1 MIFCVTAF
9 SASQGLTYPLL
20 TLLMERN
27 GETASAIALN
37 AAMTPFGIIASA
49 PLINRY
55 ASRLRSSAFIASAIG
70 GSAFLLL
77 LIGLV
82 RDPTAWLLLRFLLG
96 CSINVVY
103 VLSEAVLLAIAP
115 PSHRGRLMG
124 AYTSITN
131 LGYALGPLI
140 LVAAGSSGMAPFLV
154 LAAILVAAAAPLFFV
169 TIDRNDAQAQDDA
182 RVPLHVFLR
191 SGGLLVAAYAATTL
205 VDNGF
210 MSLFPAFGLRLGLHE
225 AEISVIL
232 FCLFLGG
239 ALAQVPIGWVI
250 DRTSVLTALAACSL
264 IGIAGFPL
272 FSALMPAAK
281 PAMALAFVWGGAL
294 LGVQTVA
301 LAEMGKRYSGA
312 MLLAGNATL
321 ALMWGVSGIVGIP
334 VTGYAMDTLG
344 PYGLPIVVGAVFT
357 AATLAFVA
365 QVFTAHRS
373 PSRTR
378 TP

>member
-1 MIFCVTAF
+1 MRPST
-9 SASQGLTYPLL
+9 S
-20 TLLMERN
+20 
-27 GETASAIALN
+27 
-37 AAMTPFGIIASA
+37 
-49 PLINRY
+49 
-55 ASRLRSSAFIASAIG
+55 ASRLRSRAVIASAIG
-70 GSAFLLL
+70 GSALLLL

-131 LGYALGPLI
+131 TGYAMGPLI
-140 LVAAGSSGMAPFLV
+140 LVATGSSGMAPFLV

-169 TIDRNDAQAQDDA
+169 TIDRNGAQAQDDA

-232 FCLFLGG
+232 FCLLLGG

-250 DRTSVLTALAACSL
+250 DRTSVLTAT
-264 IGIAGFPL
+264 AGVKL
-272 FSALMPAAK
+272 S
-281 PAMALAFVWGGAL
+281 
-294 LGVQTVA
+294 
-301 LAEMGKRYSGA
+301 
-312 MLLAGNATL
+312 
-321 ALMWGVSGIVGIP
+321 
-334 VTGYAMDTLG
+334 
-344 PYGLPIVVGAVFT
+344 
-357 AATLAFVA
+357 
-365 QVFTAHRS
+365 
-373 PSRTR
+373 
-378 TP
+378 